1 MANYIVS
8 NAKFKPFSYAELVA
22 PIKEYT
28 EAYNELEGA
37 FGAIDAERA
46 AVENEINQTDDP
58 EAYKRLTAYKAEL
71 DKQSNLLAKE
81 GLKAVNRKQ
90 FMDMRTRYAQ
100 DIDPI
105 QKALKKRA
113 SLAEE
118 QRKLMVQDNSRRFER
133 DFTKRGY
140 DTSIDRFLENPNYNY
155 GEQISGEDITKATGA
170 MASELAKQF
179 NGISTGRID
188 AYTKSLIQNYGLTPS
203 DIQEFIANPEGTNN
217 PKILSII
224 RDNILGTISEPMKEQ
239 HGDFI
244 DSYINRGLFKAI
256 GENKMSTYT
265 DHAAVYRLNHPE
277 TDYPPQLPRLK
288 GLLNDPFSIIDPDY
302 QAEVSKGLNDYSQY
316 FYRDPNDGKYYMTE
330 AGMKEYKHQKDMIES
345 ARTNKIGSAGY
356 GNGKLPDTD
365 FARFVDKHLL
375 QGEQIDTSDIK
386 KIRAHK
392 QRLGEAYGKIHETS
406 DNYADAYKISGI
418 SYNYDQKASDQDN
431 IKTQFMKDANSEVF
445 TVVKVKAEGENGK
458 IVNTNEKINIR
469 EYDIVSTVSTPAG
482 LVTILRKEGEN
493 ENKYIK
499 TPVSKDT
506 NDKFTDNAKSQALR
520 SKRYKEIGKEIAAL
534 KNKYGENI
542 YNNKEAFDKYVKLV
556 IEASKLEQHTSDITQ
571 SDLRNIG
578 LLNPISRTEVQ
589 TINP

>member
-37 FGAIDAERA
+37 FGAINAERA
-46 AVENEINQTDDP
+46 AIENEISQTDDP
-58 EAYKRLTAYKAEL
+58 EAYKRLTAYKTEL
-71 DKQSNLLAKE
+71 DKQSNLLARE

-113 SLAEE
+113 ALADE
-118 QRKLMVQDNSRRFER
+118 QRKLMAQDNSRRFER

-155 GEQISGEDITKATGA
+155 GAQISGEDITKATGA

-203 DIQEFIANPEGTNN
+203 DIQEFIANPEGTDN

-224 RDNILGTISEPMKEQ
+224 RDNILGTISEPMREQ

-256 GENKMSTYT
+256 GENKMSTYA
-265 DHAAVYRLNHPE
+265 DQAAIYRLNHPE

-288 GLLNDPFSIIDPDY
+288 GLLNDPFSFIDPDY
-302 QAEVSKGLNDYSQY
+302 QAEVSKGLNDYNNY
-316 FYRDPNDGKYYMTE
+316 FYKGEDGKYYMNE
-330 AGMKEYKHQKDMIES
+330 AGMKKYIEEKTT
-345 ARTNKIGSAGY
+345 AATHPNIGWGAPVPEPSFS
-356 GNGKLPDTD
+356 T
-365 FARFVDKHLL
+365 FVDKVLL
-375 QGEQIDTSDIK
+375 QGEKVDFSDINK
-386 KIRAHK
+386 LRKYK
-392 QRLGEAYGKIHETS
+392 QKLGEAYGKIHETP

-431 IKTQFMKDANSEVF
+431 IKAQFMKDADSEEF

-499 TPVSKDT
+499 TPVNKGT
-506 NDKFTDNAKSQALR
+506 ADKFTANAKSQALR
-520 SKRYKEIGKEIAAL
+520 SKRYEEIGKEIAAL
-534 KNKYGENI
+534 EYKYGENI

-556 IEASKLEQHTSDITQ
+556 TEASKLEQYTSNI
-571 SDLRNIG
+571 SNADLRNIG